1 MKKYNKLHKSHI
13 MTFIVWACMVFFT
26 ALSICIIFGWGI
38 FSKYTWLRTSL
49 MMSTLTC
56 LWVYALWF
64 ECLVRGFNR
73 TLNIPF
79 FIIFAVPF
87 DFILIFPD
95 LYTLSLHLN
104 RYVLILAISQVVI
117 HGIGFYV
124 IQRVIS
130 RSINYEK
137 ISESWGK
144 LT

>member
-1 MKKYNKLHKSHI
+1 MRNYNKLHKSHI
-13 MTFIVWACMVFFT
+13 ITFIVWACMVFFT
-26 ALSICIIFGWGI
+26 ALSIYIIFGWGI
-38 FSKYTWLRTSL
+38 FSKQTWLRTSL

-64 ECLVRGFNR
+64 ECLVRGFSS

-87 DFILIFPD
+87 DFILIYPD
-95 LYTLSLHLN
+95 LYTLSMHLN
-104 RYVLILAISQVVI
+104 TYVLILVISQEVI
-117 HGIGFYV
+117 HGIGFFV

-137 ISESWGK
+137 ISESRK
-144 LT
+144 KHT